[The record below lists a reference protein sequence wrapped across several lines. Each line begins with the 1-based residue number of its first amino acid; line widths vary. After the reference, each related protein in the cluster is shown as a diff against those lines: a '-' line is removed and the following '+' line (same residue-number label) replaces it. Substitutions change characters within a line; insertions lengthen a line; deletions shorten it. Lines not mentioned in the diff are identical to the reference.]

1 MATPVG
7 AELQRLLDDREI
19 ERLLFEYCRCAD
31 ANDPDGLARC
41 FTENCVARY
50 GPGPPSVGADARRE
64 QAERDLAM
72 FSATSHH
79 LSNVSIDH
87 VEDGR
92 ARADSVFYAWHR
104 LRGDH
109 GIWELWGRYRDT
121 LVKTPKGWRI
131 AERTLVMVAE
141 EGFPKQWEWL
151 EFERRPARPTATAAL
166 TQPAEHPANTDTVIT
181 ERVGPVLR
189 ITLHRPEARN
199 AFNRDVAD
207 RVSAALDALEA
218 DDSLLV
224 GILHGDG
231 GVFSAGMD
239 FKAFL
244 RGELPADDHGLL
256 GLVARRRAKPLIA
269 AVDGYAIAAGFEV
282 ALACDLIVCARDA
295 HLSLP
300 EVTRGLV
307 PAGGALRNLPR
318 RVPLGVAAELALTG
332 RPLDANRAHALGLV
346 ARLAEPGRSLE
357 AALELAHEIAEHPR
371 SAVLAIK
378 AVLDRQGDWS
388 GDEFWDEQEAI
399 VAHVQTGPQA
409 REGATAFLERRAPT
423 WRAERDSD
431 T

>member
-1 MATPVG
+1 MG

-31 ANDPDGLARC
+31 ANDPEGLARC

-50 GPGPPSVGADARRE
+50 GPGPPSIGANARRE
-64 QAERDLAM
+64 QAERDLAT
-72 FSATSHH
+72 FSATSHQ

-87 VEDGR
+87 LEDGR
-92 ARADSVFYAWHR
+92 ASAESVVYAWHR
-104 LRGDH
+104 PFGDH

-121 LVKTPKGWRI
+121 LVKTPAGWRI

-141 EGFPKQWEWL
+141 EGFPKDWRWL
-151 EFERRPARPTATAAL
+151 DFERRPPRAVPPAVLMQPVNSPELGPAA
-166 TQPAEHPANTDTVIT
+166 EETVIS
-181 ERVGPVLR
+181 ERVGPILR
-189 ITLHRPEARN
+189 ITLRRPEVRN
-199 AFNRDVAD
+199 AFDRDVAQ

-224 GILHGDG
+224 GILHGG
-231 GVFSAGMD
+231 CGVFSAGMD
-239 FKAFL
+239 LKAFL

-256 GLVARRRAKPLIA
+256 GLVARRRTKPLIA

-295 HLSLP
+295 HFSLP

-318 RVPLGVAAELALTG
+318 RVPAGVAAELAITG
-332 RPLDANRAHALGLV
+332 RSLDARRGYSLGLV

-357 AALELAHEIAEHPR
+357 AALGLAREIAEHPR

-388 GDEFWDEQEAI
+388 EDEFWEEQEAI

-423 WRAERDSD
+423 WKAELDSD
-431 T
+431 R